1 MDYVCRIYLGILSGY
16 HIVTG
21 IVSMFFPEFAMEF
34 YKKLYHCEP
43 LKRDDLFL
51 IMKPWGALAAFAG
64 IVGCYAAS
72 DPVRYE
78 GVIRGLILLLVFRI
92 YYRLAFARELG
103 QHANIP
109 RGRNLISVA
118 MIAAGV
124 VILGTWCLLGVP

>member
-1 MDYVCRIYLGILSGY
+1 
-16 HIVTG
+16 
-21 IVSMFFPEFAMEF
+21 MFSPGFAMGF

-51 IMKPWGALAAFAG
+51 ILKPWGALAAFAG
-64 IVGCYAAS
+64 IAGSYAAS

-78 GVIRGLILLLVFRI
+78 GVIWGLILLLLFRI
-92 YYRLAFARELG
+92 YYRLVFARELE

-109 RGRNLISVA
+109 RRRNLISVS

-124 VILGTWCLLGVP
+124 VILGAWCLLGVS